1 MAITRVSS
9 AIISGTSG
17 TLPTHAE
24 NDTILIIA
32 HASTATSPTRPSGWF
47 GAQANTYSASPGVS
61 SGYKIAASSSES
73 SGTWTNAAVLC
84 VIVLRSDTANNF
96 VLPDSLNG
104 TSGTGTSITFVSEG
118 SIHREGY
125 TNLWVVGSA
134 LIQNTNSDM
143 TIAPSG
149 MTNLQNF
156 VGGSFSVGLHDTNG
170 NSLSN
175 FNAAAAVG
183 GTSASFRQQC
193 TRVWE
198 QAYPASGGGGGGSSI
213 SAHGFQQ

>member
-1 MAITRVSS
+1 MAITRASS

-24 NDTILIIA
+24 NDLILIFA
-32 HASTATSPTRPSGWF
+32 HASTANSPTRPSGWY
-47 GAQANTYSASPGVS
+47 GAQTNTYSASPGVS
-61 SGYKIAASSSES
+61 SGYKIAASSAET
-73 SGTWTNAAVLC
+73 SGTWTNAAALC
-84 VIVLRSDTANNF
+84 VFVCRSDTANHI
-96 VLPDSLNG
+96 VLPDSLSAS
-104 TSGTGTSITFVSEG
+104 SGTGTSITYTSEG
-118 SIHREGY
+118 AFHREGY

-149 MTNLQNF
+149 MTNLHSF

-170 NSLSN
+170 NSLSQ
-175 FNAAAAVG
+175 FSAAASVG

-193 TRVWE
+193 TRIWE
-198 QAYPASGGGGGGSSI
+198 QAYPSSGGGGGGSSI
-213 SAHGFQQ
+213 LSYGFMR